1 MKVRECF
8 DNGSSIVQDELGE
21 DYETD
26 RDTLDNVGQKAK
38 SNLAII
44 DGGRKNTGLVFR
56 GNKQREDD
64 YRNEISG

>member
-8 DNGSSIVQDELGE
+8 DNGSSIVQDGLGE

-38 SNLAII
+38 SNLA
-44 DGGRKNTGLVFR
+44 GMNG
-56 GNKQREDD
+56 E
-64 YRNEISG
+64 